1 MALRGKRKRKKG
13 KAGAMSD
20 IRKTNEGERGQR
32 SRRYGHKNKEGR
44 HTEPGTKQTA
54 NNAGR
59 GGGSDNHK
67 RTRKKQC
74 FNNGT
79 SKSLFN
85 NSPVCVEY
93 QHTRVRVGARSVY
106 QERNERK
113 KKTRRA
119 RKNERKKKR
128 KEERKKGIKK
138 KEEI

>member
-1 MALRGKRKRKKG
+1 MAAPAQEIETRETGATVEALRTQKQRGKTHR
-13 KAGAMSD
+13 A
-20 IRKTNEGERGQR
+20 RGP
-32 SRRYGHKNKEGR
+32 NKHPITPNG
-44 HTEPGTKQTA
+44 
-54 NNAGR
+54 
-59 GGGSDNHK
+59 GGGSYNHK
-67 RTRKKQC
+67 RTHKKQC

-85 NSPVCVEY
+85 NSPVCVES

-119 RKNERKKKR
+119 REKERKKKR

>member
-1 MALRGKRKRKKG
+1 MGQRLTQRN
-13 KAGAMSD
+13 
-20 IRKTNEGERGQR
+20 TNEEKRGQR
-32 SRRYGHKNKEGR
+32 SRRYRHKNKKER
-44 HTEPGTKQTA
+44 RTEPETEQRGKTHRTREPNKQPTTPNGA
-54 NNAGR
+54 AALITTQ
-59 GGGSDNHK
+59 

-85 NSPVCVEY
+85 NSPVCVES

-119 RKNERKKKR
+119 RKKERKKKR
-128 KEERKKGIKK
+128 KEERKRA
-138 KEEI
+138 